1 MEMCR
6 QAMSSFAAHA
16 KAHPGVSRGGVPLGR
31 RLEHVGLIELE
42 KALAD
47 GYVGLES
54 RRSTM
59 GQVVDET
66 MTPDGAAAEVFMM
79 AFRALSRDARAK
91 FIEQLAQDEEVW
103 EDLEAAA
110 LWEQRRN
117 ESRRSFDD
125 YLA

>member
-1 MEMCR
+1 
-6 QAMSSFAAHA
+6 
-16 KAHPGVSRGGVPLGR
+16 
-31 RLEHVGLIELE
+31 
-42 KALAD
+42 
-47 GYVGLES
+47 
-54 RRSTM
+54 M